1 MPTSRPTTADKR
13 RAFRALHD
21 SGCFVLPNPW
31 DLGSAR
37 YLQHL
42 GFTALAS
49 TSSGFAWSQ
58 AIADN
63 AVPLEPV
70 LEHLKEL
77 VQATDVPINADF
89 EGGFATEPE
98 GVAANVARCIETG
111 VAGLSI
117 EDSTGDPSA
126 PLFTLEQSV
135 ARLRAAKSAIDRA
148 SGRAGDRAGGEVLLV
163 ARAENFLVGRPDL
176 EDTLRRLRAYA
187 ELGADC
193 LYAPGLRTRE
203 QIAAAVQAVAPRPLN
218 VLIGGA
224 TELTVADLAA
234 LGVRRISVGGAL
246 ARVAWAGFQRASREL
261 LELGRFTAFAEAAS
275 GAELNK
281 LFRS

>member
-1 MPTSRPTTADKR
+1 MPTSRPSTADKR
-13 RAFRALHD
+13 RAFRALHE

-42 GFTALAS
+42 GFKALAS

-58 AIADN
+58 ALADN
-63 AVPLEPV
+63 AVPLDKV
-70 LEHLKEL
+70 LEHLREL
-77 VQATDVPINADF
+77 AQATDIPINADF
-89 EGGFATEPE
+89 EGGFATEPA
-98 GVAANVARCIETG
+98 GVAQNVARCIETG

-117 EDSTGDPSA
+117 EDSTGDPAA

-135 ARLRAAKSAIDRA
+135 ARLRAARSAVDQ
-148 SGRAGDRAGGEVLLV
+148 AGGEVLLV
-163 ARAENFLVGRPDL
+163 ARAENFIVGRPDL

-246 ARVAWAGFQRASREL
+246 ARVAWAGLQRAGREL
-261 LELGRFTAFAEAAS
+261 VELGRFTALAEAAS

>member
-1 MPTSRPTTADKR
+1 MPTSRPSTADKR
-13 RAFRALHD
+13 RAFRALHE

-42 GFTALAS
+42 GFKALAS

-58 AIADN
+58 ALADN
-63 AVPLEPV
+63 AVPLDKV
-70 LEHLKEL
+70 LEHLREL
-77 VQATDVPINADF
+77 AQATDIPINADF
-89 EGGFATEPE
+89 EGGFATEPA
-98 GVAANVARCIETG
+98 GVAQNVARCIETG

-117 EDSTGDPSA
+117 EDSTGDPAA

-135 ARLRAAKSAIDRA
+135 ARLRAARSAVDQ
-148 SGRAGDRAGGEVLLV
+148 AGGEVLLV
-163 ARAENFLVGRPDL
+163 ARAENFIVGRPDL

-246 ARVAWAGFQRASREL
+246 ARVAWAGLQRAGREL
-261 LELGRFTAFAEAAS
+261 LELGRFTALAEAAS